1 MQEQYA
7 NIQVQV
13 VATKHSLQFYD
24 AAAVPDCRIWQDEDE
39 WNVSRLIEQLVWKL
53 ICMGCA

>member
-1 MQEQYA
+1 MQGQYA
-7 NIQVQV
+7 NVQVEV

-39 WNVSRLIEQLVWKL
+39 WNVSKPYATACLQLTCIE
-53 ICMGCA
+53 CA